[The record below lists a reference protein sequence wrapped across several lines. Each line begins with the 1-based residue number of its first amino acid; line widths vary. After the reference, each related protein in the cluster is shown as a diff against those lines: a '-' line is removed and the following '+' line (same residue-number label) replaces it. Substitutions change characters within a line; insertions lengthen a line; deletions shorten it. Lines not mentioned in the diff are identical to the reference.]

1 MENLKYNSLLL
12 VNSKYNDYFRNYF
25 RKVYLAKDNQEV
37 LDIYYK
43 KSPSVIFFNCHEKKI
58 SGLDVIK
65 YIRKSDKETILA
77 LIADTIEKEELIE
90 ILGLHLMGC
99 LIEPLFKDKVQE
111 LLQKIDNELIPIS
124 KDIIPFKNGSS
135 FNRQTKNF
143 FNTDNQKIILTKS
156 EILLIEILLKHREQW
171 VNNET
176 IGYYIW
182 ENDFFEKNCTGRL
195 KTLINSLRKKI
206 PKKTIV
212 NSYGMGYK
220 VEVIH
225 SLFYKTI

>member
-135 FNRQTKNF
+135 F
-143 FNTDNQKIILTKS
+143 KIVVTGLVKS
-156 EILLIEILLKHREQW
+156 ICIASSSLIFI
-171 VNNET
+171 
-176 IGYYIW
+176 
-182 ENDFFEKNCTGRL
+182 
-195 KTLINSLRKKI
+195 SLQYSANL
-206 PKKTIV
+206 V
-212 NSYGMGYK
+212 NSS
-220 VEVIH
+220 
-225 SLFYKTI
+225 SLLEFVNLI